1 MDATSVSILTRFD
14 CTAHSPESER
24 TRWSFWGGGRIR
36 CEKSTK
42 QAQTALINIITNKD
56 II

>member
-1 MDATSVSILTRFD
+1 MDAASVSILTRFD

-24 TRWSFWGGGRIR
+24 TRWSFRGGGRIR